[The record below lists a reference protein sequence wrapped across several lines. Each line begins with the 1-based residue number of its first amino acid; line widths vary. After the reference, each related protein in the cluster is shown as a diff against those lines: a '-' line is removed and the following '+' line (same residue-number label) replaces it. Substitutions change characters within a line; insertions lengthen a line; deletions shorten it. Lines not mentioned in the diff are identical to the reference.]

1 MGILFNILLFLH
13 IVVCL
18 LLVLLV
24 IMQRPKQEGLGA
36 AFASGM
42 MNESFG
48 AQATDVLQQ
57 GTRYLAILFFV
68 LSVAM
73 AGIKSR
79 ENRDRY
85 APIPEEPAVV
95 TPAPAPASTPATTAP
110 APKPAAEAPKPAT
123 PAPKPAA
130 EAPKPT
136 APAPKPAAEAP
147 KPATPAP
154 KPAAEAPKPAAPAP
168 VPAPK

>member
-95 TPAPAPASTPATTAP
+95 TPTPSPAPAPSPTPAPAPAAPAPAS
-110 APKPAAEAPKPAT
+110 KPAAEAPKPAT
-123 PAPKPAA
+123 PAPAS
-130 EAPKPT
+130 
-136 APAPKPAAEAP
+136 KPAAEAP
-147 KPATPAP
+147 KPAVPAP
-154 KPAAEAPKPAAPAP
+154 ASKPAAEAPKPA
-168 VPAPK
+168 VPAPATR